1 MYTFA
6 QLQHTTMKKQ
16 NGEIISDDIEYD
28 ISYIYNILN
37 LSYYNSK
44 NVFKIFF
51 KSFYLQKLNLNVFVS
66 L

>member
-37 LSYYNSK
+37 LSFYNSK